1 MFKIEHTLNGQVII
15 YYFEVIYSN
24 FHPYDNIMA
33 RASFFV
39 ASLQT
44 VMKATRRQLEKEL
57 LIEDIS
63 RLEELPSYGLLNRW

>member
-1 MFKIEHTLNGQVII
+1 MVKQLYV
-15 YYFEVIYSN
+15 FEVKYSN
-24 FHPYDNIMA
+24 FHSYN
-33 RASFFV
+33 RVGVSFCV

-63 RLEELPSYGLLNRW
+63 RLEELPSYGLLNR